1 MSFEVVGVIPAVAD
15 EGLSH
20 WASLSFMEKLAA
32 LVPSIVY
39 VYNQRTQSNEYSN
52 RSIGELIGFSV
63 EEIQAMGAEFMPRLA
78 HPDDLPRIGE
88 YFGHLVKM
96 KDGEV
101 CMIEY
106 RMRRKSGGWA
116 WLRSY
121 DTIFERDENGEVVRQ
136 VGVATDISVQ
146 KEAAARLALLNGEL
160 AEFAYVATHDMKTPI
175 NNISG
180 LCAVLQ
186 AMPEFQTGQAAEVLG
201 RIRRSCDQADQ
212 KIRDIVEVAVATRSG
227 EQAQTL
233 DLGEVMQT
241 VRSRLEAELEGA
253 EVVETYGVSTVHFP
267 RVQLESVLENL
278 LGNAAKCRSPQR
290 ALRIEV
296 FSALRSDGAP
306 VVGVRDNGIGIDVER
321 DGERI
326 MGLFKRAETS
336 LPGSGVGLYLVRQ
349 MMLRGGGSV
358 EVEGVLG
365 QFAEFRLIFPPEEG
379 NHDGP

>member
-121 DTIFERDENGEVVRQ
+121 DTIFEGDENGEVVRQ

-146 KEAAARLALLNGEL
+146 KEAAARLALLNDEL

-278 LGNAAKCRSPQR
+278 LGNAAKYRSPQR